1 MRLMKIGFVVLA
13 SGCLWGCASQLTVTS
28 GGQTS
33 AGHCNHIEKTWG
45 SLYGIDWCNKEDGV
59 DSKEPDKP
67 MNRVTAYVKPCDF
80 LLSFITI
87 WAIIPISI
95 EYDMETSPLPKRMEG

>member
-1 MRLMKIGFVVLA
+1 M
-13 SGCLWGCASQLTVTS
+13 TS

-33 AGHCNHIEKTWG
+33 AGHCNFSEKTWG
-45 SLYGIDWCNKEDGV
+45 SLYGINWCDKGDGV

-87 WAIIPISI
+87 GAIIPISM
-95 EYDMETSPLPKRMEG
+95 EYDMETSPLPKRKE

>member
-1 MRLMKIGFVVLA
+1 MKILRISYIVCYVFCTC
-13 SGCLWGCASQLTVTS
+13 GCVSQLTVNS

-33 AGHCNHIEKTWG
+33 AGHCNFTERTWG
-45 SLYGIDWCNKEDGV
+45 SLYGINWCNKEDGV

-87 WAIIPISI
+87 GAIIPISL
-95 EYDMETSPLPKRMEG
+95 EYDMETSPLPRRKE